1 MSNLSTENKTK
12 TEMDEDPPTKK
23 ENAGLYLDQPQYLS
37 LSYNK
42 MSTTFNYQLIPQQPA
57 RPLRQNTSAC
67 IEDQKRKRMRPG
79 QQLYLYP

>member
-42 MSTTFNYQLIPQQPA
+42 MSTTFNYQTIPQ
-57 RPLRQNTSAC
+57 
-67 IEDQKRKRMRPG
+67 
-79 QQLYLYP
+79 